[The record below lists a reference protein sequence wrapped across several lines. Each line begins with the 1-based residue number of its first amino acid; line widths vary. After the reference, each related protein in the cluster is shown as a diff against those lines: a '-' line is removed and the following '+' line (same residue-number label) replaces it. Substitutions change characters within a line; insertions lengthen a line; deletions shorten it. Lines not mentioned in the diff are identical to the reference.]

1 MAADIVPKLLAVI
14 QADFYEGI
22 NNSSVVKAVNAAIE
36 AGTATHKD
44 ALRYAQEV
52 GKILES
58 AYKKH
63 ITVAALP
70 DGKMYYNIAKR
81 IIDPTLRA
89 DHAIVAD
96 ITVLIQ
102 DALNRQ
108 SGIGVKGI
116 KPMANADRI
125 KGFVER
131 LSTEKFDD
139 VSWLLEKPIENFSMA
154 VVDDVVRANAD
165 FHSRAGL
172 KPTITR
178 TVISE
183 TCDWCSNL
191 AGTYDY
197 SEVKATGH
205 PVFMRHRNCDCLVEY
220 NPRDGTS
227 RINAHTKKVIGS
239 KADIEARK
247 KLEIERE
254 KKYKKA
260 DKLRKERIA
269 LAKSKG

>member
-1 MAADIVPKLLAVI
+1 MAADIVPELLAAI

-22 NNSSVVKAVNAAIE
+22 NSSAVVKAVNAAIE

-44 ALRYAQEV
+44 ALKYAQEV

-89 DHAIVAD
+89 DHALVAD

-108 SGIGVKGI
+108 AGIGVKGI
-116 KPMANADRI
+116 RPMANADRI
-125 KGFVER
+125 KGFIER

-139 VSWLLEKPIENFSMA
+139 VSWLLKKPIENFSMA

-178 TVISE
+178 TVVSE

-239 KADIEARK
+239 REDKAAQIELMEKREARYK
-247 KLEIERE
+247 KEEE
-254 KKYKKA
+254 KKRKA
-260 DKLRKERIA
+260 RIA
-269 LAKSKG
+269 KAKQV

>member
-1 MAADIVPKLLAVI
+1 MAADIVPELLAAI
-14 QADFYEGI
+14 QADFNEGI
-22 NNSSVVKAVNAAIE
+22 KNSSVVKAVNAAIE

-44 ALRYAQEV
+44 ALKYAQEV

-116 KPMANADRI
+116 RPTANADRI
-125 KGFVER
+125 KGFIER

-178 TVISE
+178 TVVSE

-197 SEVKATGH
+197 EEVKATGH

-239 KADIEARK
+239 REDKAAQIELMEKREARYK
-247 KLEIERE
+247 KEEE
-254 KKYKKA
+254 KKRKA
-260 DKLRKERIA
+260 RIA
-269 LAKSKG
+269 KAKQV